1 MTRSWSTIRWFSRPP
16 APAGAG
22 PLPHFDPA
30 DFAPALRTRLLVLQ
44 PTPFCNL
51 DCDYCYLPDRHV
63 TARMAPATA
72 ALAAQRLLDDGLV
85 GDELTVVWHAG
96 EPTTLPV
103 AWYEETF
110 TRLHEVLGR
119 HTAVRHALQTNA
131 TLIDDAWCALLRR
144 WQVQVGV
151 SLDGPAALHDRH
163 RRTRS
168 GRGTHARTLRGL
180 RRLQAAGID
189 CHAIAVVTADTLAAP
204 DAFID
209 FFAQQG
215 LAQLGCNFDE
225 AEGVHDRSSLAGHEA
240 AHAAFLQRLLARCSA
255 SSASSASGAS
265 GTSTIGL
272 QVRELAMAQQLVAR
286 PLPLQRWRGHRW
298 PDNAQVLPFALVN
311 VAHDGG
317 FGTFSPEL
325 LGQHAPAF
333 DDFVF
338 GNVHEGGVLA
348 AATHPAFQRCWQ
360 QVLEGIATCERECA
374 HFGFCGGGSP
384 ANKYYELGT
393 LAGGETLYCRS
404 MLQRPFDAVLAHAE
418 QALQPAPAAL
428 AA

>member
-1 MTRSWSTIRWFSRPP
+1 VTRSWSTIRWFSRPP
-16 APAGAG
+16 ANGGAA
-22 PLPHFDPA
+22 PLPRFDRA
-30 DFAPALRTRLLVLQ
+30 DFTPALHTRLLVLQ

-51 DCDYCYLPDRHV
+51 DCDYCYLPQRHV
-63 TARMAPATA
+63 SARMAPATA
-72 ALAAQRLLDDGLV
+72 ALAARRLLDDGLV

-103 AWYEETF
+103 AWYEDTF
-110 TRLHEVLGR
+110 GRLHEVLGA
-119 HTAVRHALQTNA
+119 HTTVRHALQTNA
-131 TLIDDAWCALLRR
+131 TLIDDAWCALLSR

-163 RRTRS
+163 RTTRS

-180 RRLQAAGID
+180 RRLQAAGIE

-204 DAFID
+204 DDFID
-209 FFAQQG
+209 FFEQQG
-215 LAQLGCNFDE
+215 LTQLGCNFDE
-225 AEGVHDRSSLAGHEA
+225 AEGVHTRSSLAGQEA

-255 SSASSASGAS
+255 PGAR
-265 GTSTIGL
+265 L

-286 PLPLQRWRGHRW
+286 PLPLQRWRGHAW
-298 PDNAQVLPFALVN
+298 PDNAQGLPFALVN

-333 DDFVF
+333 AHFVF

-348 AATHPAFQRCWQ
+348 AAAHPAFLRCWQ
-360 QVLEGIATCERECA
+360 QVLQGITACERECA

-384 ANKYYELGT
+384 ANKLYELGT
-393 LAGGETLYCRS
+393 LAGAETLYCRS
-404 MLQRPFDAVLAHAE
+404 MLKRPFDAVLAHAE
-418 QALQPAPAAL
+418 QALQPPAAL